1 MLYVLVALL
10 LLPFVRRRTNGT
22 VRSIM
27 LVQTGK
33 IGDFVCTTPLFR
45 AVRSAFPEARVVLA
59 VHPVN
64 VTLARQLPF
73 FDEIIAIPSG
83 SLSGWQK
90 KWQWIR
96 QLRSLQ
102 FDLAICCS
110 GGLAWPFIL
119 AMSGIPRR
127 LGVTPNFMG
136 RSTRFAQRLWTDCVL
151 HDGEQLIGST
161 YARLLGCLGIKAV
174 AAAKEIAGSPDATEQ
189 VTLFLAATGHPESQR
204 LAGIAISAA
213 NKLKELG
220 HPLLAGVCRLILA
233 VDPNISIIFLG
244 GHGDQPLAKALS
256 EELASPRIIDSCGK
270 FALEE
275 IPALLQRLDVFIG
288 VDSGLT
294 YMADAL
300 NIPLVS
306 LAGPC
311 NMKETRPVNA
321 EAVILQEQLPCV
333 PCAHIFKAPYT
344 CHIGTRACIANVKAE
359 TIADAALSILE
370 RNGVRVK

>member
-244 GHGDQPLAKALS
+244 GPGDQPLAKALS

>member
-10 LLPFVRRRTNGT
+10 LLPFVRRRTSGAL
-22 VRSIM
+22 RSII

-33 IGDFVCTTPLFR
+33 IGDFVCTSPLFR
-45 AVRSAFPEARVVLA
+45 AVRSAFPEARIVLA

-83 SLSGWQK
+83 SLSGWQN

-96 QLRSLQ
+96 QFRSRQL
-102 FDLAICCS
+102 DLAICCS

-136 RSTRFAQRLWTDCVL
+136 RSTRFAQKLWTDCVL
-151 HDGEQLIGST
+151 HHGDQMIGTT
-161 YARLLGCLGIKAV
+161 YANLLARLGIATTTTAKTLCASIGAPTHVASFLSKA
-174 AAAKEIAGSPDATEQ
+174 
-189 VTLFLAATGHPESQR
+189 GHSSENR
-204 LAGIAISAA
+204 LAGVAISAA

-220 HPLLAGVCRLILA
+220 KPLLAGVCRKMLA
-233 VDPNISIIFLG
+233 ADPALSIVLLG
-244 GHGDQPLAKALS
+244 GPSDQPLAAALMADLNS
-256 EELASPRIIDSCGK
+256 QRMIDSCGA
-270 FALEE
+270 FALDEV
-275 IPALLQRLDVFIG
+275 PALLQRLDVFVG

-294 YMADAL
+294 YIADTFD
-300 NIPLVS
+300 IPLVS

-311 NMKETRPVNA
+311 NMQETKPVNQN
-321 EAVILQEQLPCV
+321 AVILQENLPCV
-333 PCAHIFKAPYT
+333 PCAHIFKAPYA
-344 CHIGTRACIANVKAE
+344 CHIGTRACIVNVQAD
-359 TIADAALSILE
+359 TIAGAVLNLLKKS
-370 RNGVRVK
+370 VTK